1 MQEDPPRKVSVA
13 LARRIRRAQSTSDL
27 KWAETRRPVYVT
39 LWDNC
44 VIEPLPKAGR
54 SCYIRAMKKLVLA
67 AFLLMLFAV
76 PAFAAKHKVTHP
88 KPVHAQNPYLKHPNH
103 TMHRQHHKKI

>member
-1 MQEDPPRKVSVA
+1 
-13 LARRIRRAQSTSDL
+13 
-27 KWAETRRPVYVT
+27 
-39 LWDNC
+39 
-44 VIEPLPKAGR
+44 
-54 SCYIRAMKKLVLA
+54 MKKLVLA

-103 TMHRQHHKKI
+103 STHRQHHKKI